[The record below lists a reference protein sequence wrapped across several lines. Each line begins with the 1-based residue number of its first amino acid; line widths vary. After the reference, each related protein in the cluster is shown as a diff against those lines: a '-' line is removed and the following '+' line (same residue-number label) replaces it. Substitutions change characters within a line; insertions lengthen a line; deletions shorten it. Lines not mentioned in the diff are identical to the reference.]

1 MCSKEGDLY
10 HQLFLA
16 YKGSHA
22 DLPAQLCQK
31 NANAIWKTAKETL
44 KNKEK
49 FIEHIN
55 DAIREL
61 NVKATKKKAT
71 MLSYFTQDSD
81 VATCSSFMKSVDAV
95 AGQERT
101 AVKRKMSDTHDEQ
114 SWNTIEE
121 TAETTSTEPHT
132 ILIDSGIT
140 KNVPGKPAQETLVK
154 KIGLLQQ
161 RINVL
166 TEARDIGIAKDDV
179 HDEIKKLRNELK
191 EEEKRLKK
199 KRDSAKRAKKFRA
212 KEKLEKIERQR
223 NTPAATQTR
232 TGPGQPPLVDSQ
244 PALLETIINIAIHG
258 SAADERRRTEM
269 IRSCLTLSDLHER
282 LLLMGYQ
289 ISRSGTYLHL
299 LPRVSNTQ
307 EGRRHVHTVPVKL
320 ARPQTEMHRK
330 HEDGEFCTATIRSLE
345 SLASLLGPQQVF
357 VLSQDDKARVPIGL
371 PAVKS
376 QSPLLMH
383 MEYRILLP
391 DHDWVVAERHKLIP
405 SVYAGVNV
413 EPNSFGK
420 EEAVGYSG
428 PTHISIRSGKHASST
443 ANTHAYDFQSLLSIP
458 SFKPL
463 MMTESNTVK
472 PVIIIFV
479 DGGPDENPRYRK
491 VKNFA
496 IEHFKKYNLDA
507 LFIATNAPGRSAF
520 NRVERRMAPL
530 SKRLAGIILPHEHFG
545 SHLDDKGM
553 TTDDDLEKRNFQHA
567 GETLAEVWREM
578 KIDNYDVSA
587 NYRQPEDSMQD
598 PAEPNLAWYSV
609 HVRES
614 QYFLQVIKCADESC
628 CSPPRSALKS
638 VLADTFMP
646 PPCPILQ
653 TPSKLVVPS
662 LLDKGTSKFSPL
674 LVRLS
679 VDLLPPL
686 EGFKQMPYDFFCPSV
701 QSDLKKK
708 VCPTC
713 GIYFTSHK
721 SVQMHCR
728 FVHGKTVPDHCETRV
743 RPQRLAARRANE
755 FLCIVRRYETSS
767 EDADWLDEDEVDA
780 SGLTIPEPS
789 SSALQIPVMKES
801 EWLANPWTEEQ

>member
-1 MCSKEGDLY
+1 MESIIG
-10 HQLFLA
+10 
-16 YKGSHA
+16 
-22 DLPAQLCQK
+22 
-31 NANAIWKTAKETL
+31 
-44 KNKEK
+44 
-49 FIEHIN
+49 
-55 DAIREL
+55 
-61 NVKATKKKAT
+61 
-71 MLSYFTQDSD
+71 
-81 VATCSSFMKSVDAV
+81 V
-95 AGQERT
+95 AGREST
-101 AVKRKMSDTHDEQ
+101 AVKRKMSDTHDER
-114 SWNTIEE
+114 SETTDEE
-121 TAETTSTEPHT
+121 TVDNLDIPSTEPHT
-132 ILIDSGIT
+132 TSIISDIT
-140 KNVPGKPAQETLVK
+140 KNVPNKPAQETLIK

-166 TEARDIGIAKDDV
+166 TEARDTGIEKDDV
-179 HDEIKKLRNELK
+179 HEEIKKLRKELK
-191 EEEKRLKK
+191 EEEKCLKK
-199 KRDSAKRAKKFRA
+199 KRDSAKRTKKFRA
-212 KEKLEKIERQR
+212 KEKLEKAERQK
-223 NTPAATQTR
+223 NNPAAVKPR
-232 TGPGQPPLVDSQ
+232 SGPGQPPLVDSQ

-282 LLLMGYQ
+282 LLLMGFQ

-307 EGRRHVHTVPVKL
+307 EGRRHVRTVPVKL
-320 ARPQTEMHRK
+320 ARPQTEMHKK

-383 MEYRILLP
+383 MEYRVLLP

-413 EPNSFGK
+413 DPDGFGK

-443 ANTHAYDFQSLLSIP
+443 ANTHAYDFESLLSV
-458 SFKPL
+458 SAFKPL

-496 IEHFKKYNLDA
+496 IQHFKKYNLDA
-507 LFIATNAPGRSAF
+507 LFIATNAPGRSAY

-530 SKRLAGIILPHEHFG
+530 SKRLSGVILPHEHFG
-545 SHLDDKGM
+545 SHLDNKGI
-553 TTDDDLEKRNFQHA
+553 TIDDDLEKRNFQHA

-587 NYRQPEDSMQD
+587 EYRKPEDSLQD
-598 PAEPNLAWYSV
+598 PAEPTLAWYSA

-628 CSPPRSALKS
+628 CSRSRSALKS
-638 VLADTFMP
+638 VFPDTFLP

-662 LLDKGTSKFSPL
+662 QLDKGSCKFSPL

-679 VDLLPPL
+679 VDLSPPL

-701 QSDLKKK
+701 QSDLKNRI
-708 VCPTC
+708 CATC
-713 GIYFTSHK
+713 GIYFTSHN
-721 SVQMHCR
+721 SVQMHSR
-728 FVHGKTVPDHCETRV
+728 YVHGKTAQDRRESRV

-755 FLCIVRRYETSS
+755 LLCIVRRCETSS

-789 SSALQIPVMKES
+789 SSALRMPVMKES
-801 EWLANPWTEEQ
+801 EWLANSWTEEQ

>member
-1 MCSKEGDLY
+1 MES
-10 HQLFLA
+10 
-16 YKGSHA
+16 
-22 DLPAQLCQK
+22 
-31 NANAIWKTAKETL
+31 I
-44 KNKEK
+44 
-49 FIEHIN
+49 
-55 DAIREL
+55 
-61 NVKATKKKAT
+61 V
-71 MLSYFTQDSD
+71 
-81 VATCSSFMKSVDAV
+81 AV
-95 AGQERT
+95 AGHEST
-101 AVKRKMSDTHDEQ
+101 AVKRKMSDIHEEQ
-114 SWNTIEE
+114 SQNTDGE
-121 TAETTSTEPHT
+121 TVETSSTEPDKT
-132 ILIDSGIT
+132 LVDSVIT
-140 KNVPGKPAQETLVK
+140 KNVPSKPAQETLMK

-161 RINVL
+161 KINVL
-166 TEARDIGIAKDDV
+166 TEARDTGIAKDDV
-179 HDEIKKLRNELK
+179 HDEIKKLRKELK
-191 EEEKRLKK
+191 EEEKCLKK

-212 KEKLEKIERQR
+212 KEKLEKTERQR
-223 NTPAATQTR
+223 NNPAAAQPR
-232 TGPGQPPLVDSQ
+232 TGPGQPSLVDSQ

-282 LLLMGYQ
+282 LLLMGFQ

-307 EGRRHVHTVPVKL
+307 EGRRHVRTVPVKL
-320 ARPQTEMHRK
+320 ARPQTEMHKK

-413 EPNSFGK
+413 EPNNFGR

-428 PTHISIRSGKHASST
+428 PTHISIRSGKHSSST
-443 ANTHAYDFQSLLSIP
+443 ANTHAYDFESLLSIP
-458 SFKPL
+458 SFKSL

-507 LFIATNAPGRSAF
+507 LFIATNAPGRSAY

-530 SKRLAGIILPHEHFG
+530 SKRLAGVILPHEHFG

-587 NYRQPEDSMQD
+587 EYRQPEDSMQD

-638 VLADTFMP
+638 VFTDTFMP

-662 LLDKGTSKFSPL
+662 LLDKGKSKFSPL

-679 VDLLPPL
+679 VNLSPPL

-713 GIYFTSHK
+713 GIYFTSHR

-728 FVHGKTVPDHCETRV
+728 YVHGKTVQDHCETRV

-755 FLCIVRRYETSS
+755 LLCIVRRYETSS

-789 SSALQIPVMKES
+789 SSALQVPVMKES